1 MTLKIQESLFKINQA
16 KPFVKWVGG
25 KRQLISELLKYIP
38 KSFNSYFEPF
48 VGGGALFFEL
58 YNLGLLNGKDVCLFD
73 INKEL
78 INAYEVIRDYP
89 QKLIEKLKK
98 EFKEKHSNEFYYQ
111 IRAIDREKG
120 YENLDNITKA
130 ARFIY
135 LNKTCFNGLYRVN
148 KKGYFNVPIGR
159 YKNPKILD
167 EENIFDVSNA
177 LKNVIIKNCDYKE
190 VLKYAKKGDFVYFD
204 PPYYPIND
212 TSNFTSYA
220 KDDFLEKEQV
230 ELFEVF
236 KNLDEIGCF
245 VLQSNSDTEFINRL
259 YKDFKVEKI
268 KAKRAINSNAKKRG
282 EITEV
287 LIRNY
292 E

>member
-38 KSFNSYFEPF
+38 KNFNSYFEPF

-58 YNLGLLNGKDVCLFD
+58 YNLGLLNGKDVYLFD

-89 QKLIEKLKK
+89 QKLIEKLK